1 MKKKNPKI
9 QEGMTFS
16 IANWDACQ
24 HYKHRNPP
32 WIKFYNS
39 LLDDQNF
46 YFLKPKPKLLYI
58 LLLLFASKSDN
69 SLTLNYHFLSSKTGF
84 QVTEDIIK
92 PLFETG
98 FLLARRKHGASLKV
112 ASSKQNAISEKSI
125 TEKNRTEQRT
135 SEKKSFIS
143 NNQEEEL
150 EEKRSGTI
158 RNLKNENDGFSSI
171 GSTPSEYIQKI
182 RNKYVPEGQ

>member
-9 QEGMTFS
+9 QEGMKFS
-16 IANWDACQ
+16 IPDWNVYQ

-39 LLDDQNF
+39 LLDDQDF
-46 YFLKPKPKLLYI
+46 YFLKPESKLLYI

-69 SLTLNYHFLSSKTGF
+69 FLTLNYHFLSSKTGF

-98 FLLARRKHGASLKV
+98 FLLARRKHGASLKI
-112 ASSKQNAISEKSI
+112 ANRKQNALSEKRI

-135 SEKKSFIS
+135 SEKEGFIS

-158 RNLKNENDGFSSI
+158 RNLRNENDGFSSI
-171 GSTPSEYIQKI
+171 GSTASEYIKMI
-182 RNKYVPEGQ
+182 RNKHVPEGQ

>member
-1 MKKKNPKI
+1 MKKNNPKI
-9 QEGMTFS
+9 QEGMKFS
-16 IANWDACQ
+16 IANWDVCQ

-46 YFLKPKPKLLYI
+46 YFLKPESKLLYI

-69 SLTLNYHFLSSKTGF
+69 SLTLNYQFISSKTGF
-84 QVTEDIIK
+84 QVTEDIIR

-112 ASSKQNAISEKSI
+112 ANSKQNAISEKSI
-125 TEKNRTEQRT
+125 TEKNIAEKRT
-135 SEKKSFIS
+135 SEKEGFIS

-150 EEKRSGTI
+150 EGKRSGTI
-158 RNLKNENDGFSSI
+158 RNLRYENDGFSSI
-171 GSTPSEYIQKI
+171 GSTASEYIKMI
-182 RNKYVPEGQ
+182 RNKHVTEGQ